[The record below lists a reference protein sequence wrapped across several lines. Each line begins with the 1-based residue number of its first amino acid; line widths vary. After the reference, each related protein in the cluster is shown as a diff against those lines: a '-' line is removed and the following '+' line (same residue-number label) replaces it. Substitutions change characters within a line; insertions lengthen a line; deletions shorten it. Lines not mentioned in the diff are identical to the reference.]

1 MDWEFQILYFLQELH
16 IPWLDSAMVFFSS
29 LANHGEIWLVIGL
42 AFLCFARTRKI
53 GIAMLISITLSFI
66 AGNLI
71 LKNLIV
77 RPRPCW
83 IDNSIELLILNPGDY
98 SFPSGHTL
106 VGFTSSVSIFLQQRK
121 WGAAAFILASIIA
134 FSRLYLFVHFPTDI
148 LGGIVLG
155 TVVSFLVYRVMM
167 IRGYLSE
174 VKAVPK

>member
-1 MDWEFQILYFLQELH
+1 M
-16 IPWLDSAMVFFSS
+16 PWLDSAMVFFSS
-29 LANHGEIWLVIGL
+29 LANHGEVWLAIGL
-42 AFLCFARTRKI
+42 VFLCFAKTRKI

-71 LKNLIV
+71 LKNLIA
-77 RPRPCW
+77 RSRPCW
-83 IDNSIELLILNPGDY
+83 IDTGIELLIINPGDY

-106 VGFTSSVSIFLQQRK
+106 VGFTSSVSIFLQQKK

-167 IRGYLSE
+167 IRGYLPE
-174 VKAVPK
+174 VKAIPR